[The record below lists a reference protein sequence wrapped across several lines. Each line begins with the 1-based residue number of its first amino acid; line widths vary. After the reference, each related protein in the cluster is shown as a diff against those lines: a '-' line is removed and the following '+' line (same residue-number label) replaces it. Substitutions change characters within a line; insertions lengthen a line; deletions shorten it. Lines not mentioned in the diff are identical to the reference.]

1 GHLPQCR
8 VKPIEYC
15 MACLGALSKTFYA
28 EPYYLGSVNRSDQ
41 EGRAARFSQQGF
53 APAGRSA
60 SSAEIGYAVEP
71 SVGQIRGILRPP
83 NLPRR
88 ISKLCKEIDE
98 RVHAFLD
105 RPLAGK
111 WPHLWLDAKSRR
123 SSIGPPPR
131 KSCSHQTR

>member
-1 GHLPQCR
+1 TL
-8 VKPIEYC
+8 
-15 MACLGALSKTFYA
+15 LSA
-28 EPYYLGSVNRSDQ
+28 S
-41 EGRAARFSQQGF
+41 F

-60 SSAEIGYAVEP
+60 SSAEIGYAAEP

-123 SSIGPPPR
+123 SSMGPRPR
-131 KSCSHQTR
+131 KSGSHQTPRWRRQSRANPSLAPNSLLHG